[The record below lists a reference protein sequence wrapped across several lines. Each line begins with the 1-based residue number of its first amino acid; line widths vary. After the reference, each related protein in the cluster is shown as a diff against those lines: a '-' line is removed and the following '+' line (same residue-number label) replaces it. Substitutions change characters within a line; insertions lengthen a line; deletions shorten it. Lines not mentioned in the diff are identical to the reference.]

1 MKLLKILNG
10 FDGQCVYDV
19 NYIFKTTVKN
29 VNIIPVLDHNLE
41 YFFRNMV
48 LIRSDST
55 LKGFD

>member
-10 FDGQCVYDV
+10 FDGQCVYYV
-19 NYIFKTTVKN
+19 NYIFKITVKN